1 MKNKIKYFKEMNME
15 NFSHPAEL
23 VQEEMRREA
32 DKLVDRTVKFVLE
45 LKELKDLIIAG
56 DNMREEL
63 SNYWG
68 GSYAETEW
76 LDAVIK
82 LKKLGIIDEN

>member
-1 MKNKIKYFKEMNME
+1 MKSKIDRFKEENID
-15 NFSHPAEL
+15 NFSHPEPL
-23 VQEEMRREA
+23 VDYEMKREA

-76 LDAVIK
+76 LDAIIK
-82 LKKLGIIDEN
+82 LKTLGLIDEN